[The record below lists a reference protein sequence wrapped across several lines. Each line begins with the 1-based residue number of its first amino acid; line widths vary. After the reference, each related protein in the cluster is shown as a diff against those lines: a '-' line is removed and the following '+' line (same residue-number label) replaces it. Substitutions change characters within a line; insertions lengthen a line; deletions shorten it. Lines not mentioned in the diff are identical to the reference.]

1 MLPFL
6 YPFALIQRAL
16 LTQQRWARHGWR
28 WLSEAAPQQV
38 PVRVQVQTRPS
49 QSVQQQRAR

>member
-28 WLSEAAPQQV
+28 WLSEAAPQ
-38 PVRVQVQTRPS
+38 
-49 QSVQQQRAR
+49 